1 MLHQDFIHPLRT
13 QALLPAL
20 LKDAT
25 HHPQS
30 IARVSAAH
38 LSYQKPNVTVESLL
52 QYAPELPVLLRSLQA
67 DTLKTF
73 YLTHQKVRA
82 QYTERLSDIIP
93 KHAASLKEHL
103 DLARRLSAHL
113 TYPPQSIP
121 SLFYPYTSP
130 AQKSFS
136 LSTLQEALTHYTT
149 LCTHTTKLL
158 TELLK
163 ETTPVAALTSYFL
176 EARTTPEVASH
187 LTRVQSLYSHIYP
200 VNDYGVYPISIDA
213 ALRIKTLPVIE
224 DTTLHNPTLKYL
236 PTHSTPYQSDRVS
249 STRTLLPY
257 LEAYTDAFTRYSV
270 QLSALEPLIASIGR
284 YLDTLVG
291 YPRVEP
297 DKALEEALCRSMTL
311 YLTYLTQILTYATFS
326 ADELLDYITS
336 RIDAVVHAHRTYLKC
351 S

>member
-1 MLHQDFIHPLRT
+1 MLYQDFIQTLHT

-20 LKDAT
+20 IKDAT
-25 HHPQS
+25 HQPQT

-67 DTLKTF
+67 DALKTF
-73 YLTHQKVRA
+73 YLTYQKARA
-82 QYTERLSDIIP
+82 QFTHQLTNTATS
-93 KHAASLKEHL
+93 HSTTLKEHL
-103 DLARRLSAHL
+103 DVASRLSARIA
-113 TYPPQSIP
+113 TSPQSIP

-136 LSTLQEALTHYTT
+136 LSTLQEHLTHYTA
-149 LCTHTTKLL
+149 LCDHTTKLL

-163 ETTPVAALTSYFL
+163 ETTPIAALTSYFL
-176 EARTTPEVASH
+176 EARTAPEVAPH
-187 LTRVQSLYSHIYP
+187 LTRMQSLYSHIYP
-200 VNDYGVYPISIDA
+200 ANDYGVYPISVDA
-213 ALRIKTLPVIE
+213 ALRVKTLPIIE

-236 PTHSTPYQSDRVS
+236 PTHSAPYQSDRVS
-249 STRTLLPY
+249 STRTLLQY
-257 LEAYTDAFTRYSV
+257 LEAYTDAFNRYSA
-270 QLSALEPLIASIGR
+270 QLSALEPLIASMGR

-291 YPRVEP
+291 YPRLEP

-326 ADELLDYITS
+326 ADELLEYLTA
-336 RIDAVVHAHRTYLKC
+336 RVDAILYAHRTYLKC